1 MEIPP
6 TETVDVTADEV
17 VAGAGAA
24 AVGDDIGVDAGG
36 LNEDLRGDVGGRKS
50 LRRGDGDGAGRGARI
65 VDQILRG
72 VEAVIVD
79 ADHQAVR
86 VGVDVADPGDVI
98 HGVGRI
104 LERKHTEHRLGQA
117 ADHAELVFIK
127 TAEIV
132 ERHEV
137 GVAGILVDIL
147 EGGAERILP
156 LIGEG
161 TGDNIETTAG
171 RRGNIV
177 VEQVGR
183 VDNSFAGRIP
193 VRGLGAGVVSLLP
206 QPARAS
212 SMTALRSRARN
223 RDVRFITILPFDL
236 FDYIKWWT

>member
-1 MEIPP
+1 M
-6 TETVDVTADEV
+6 TADEV

-193 VRGLGAGVVSLLP
+193 VRGLGGGSGILAAAAGKGKQHDGAEKQSKESR
-206 QPARAS
+206 RAFHNNS
-212 SMTALRSRARN
+212 SF
-223 RDVRFITILPFDL
+223 RFV
-236 FDYIKWWT
+236 